1 MHQIPPAFMLMPQQ
15 FRLINATEG
24 FRLEVCSG
32 CLWLT
37 RPGDAVDRF
46 LVAGAAID
54 LHENHVL
61 IQSDRHPGASSGVSA
76 RYVLVPLCAPSVG
89 RKNRF
94 FQRLAS
100 RVWSRLQGIAEVSA
114 SATCPTASPRKTHGR
129 AKVMTGCAGLKSR
142 SP

>member
-1 MHQIPPAFMLMPQQ
+1 MHQIPPAFTLMPQQ

-76 RYVLVPLCAPSVG
+76 RYVLVPLCAPSVDSHNLFS
-89 RKNRF
+89 KW
-94 FQRLAS
+94 LAS
-100 RVWSRLQGIAEVSA
+100 RVWARLQGIAEVSTR
-114 SATCPTASPRKTHGR
+114 AT
-129 AKVMTGCAGLKSR
+129 LKSAR
-142 SP
+142 GAHCLR

>member
-1 MHQIPPAFMLMPQQ
+1 MVQILPAFTLMPQQ

-76 RYVLVPLCAPSVG
+76 RYVLVPLCAPSVD
-89 RKNRF
+89 RHNLF
-94 FQRLAS
+94 SQRLAS
-100 RVWSRLQGIAEVSA
+100 RVWARLQGIAEVSTR
-114 SATCPTASPRKTHGR
+114 AT
-129 AKVMTGCAGLKSR
+129 LKSAR
-142 SP
+142 GAHCLR